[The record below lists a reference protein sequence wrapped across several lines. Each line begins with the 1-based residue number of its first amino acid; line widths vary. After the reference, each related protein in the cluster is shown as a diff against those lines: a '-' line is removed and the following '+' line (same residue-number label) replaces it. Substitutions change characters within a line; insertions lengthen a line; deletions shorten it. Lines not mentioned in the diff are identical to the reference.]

1 MEAVIVLLAALGI
14 VVALA
19 LGLRRHRR
27 LTPDDGHGPEKAQRA
42 ESWLTKG
49 SGRG

>member
-1 MEAVIVLLAALGI
+1 METVVVLVA
-14 VVALA
+14 ALA
-19 LGLRRHRR
+19 LFIALALTLRRHRR
-27 LTPDDGHGPEKAQRA
+27 LIPDDAQYPEKRQRA

>member
-1 MEAVIVLLAALGI
+1 METVVVLLL
-14 VVALA
+14 ALA
-19 LGLRRHRR
+19 LFIALVLALRRQRR
-27 LTPDDGHGPEKAQRA
+27 LMPDDAKHPEKTQRA

>member
-1 MEAVIVLLAALGI
+1 METLLVLVAAFALVI
-14 VVALA
+14 ALA
-19 LGLRRHRR
+19 LALRRHGR
-27 LTPDDGHGPEKAQRA
+27 LSPRDAQEPPKAQRA